1 MNRLRVNGLSGVL
14 KGKLIHFV
22 VIQILEFLSQLFQN
36 RLQYRTIDNYR
47 SAISAFHDH
56 IQGKLVGGHPRIC
69 SLVACVFNSKPPQ
82 PRYSFVWNVQTMIDF
97 IESEWGKNED
107 LSDKYLTYKLTM
119 FLALSSASRMLGLQH
134 LDIRSMTKRYK

>member
-1 MNRLRVNGLSGVL
+1 MNRLGVNGLSGVL
-14 KGKLIHFV
+14 KGKLIHFA

-36 RLQYRTIDNYR
+36 RLQYRTIDSYR